1 MVWRLVYNQQS
12 KSSNIQLPLKKALS
26 SFTVFGDLNLW
37 TKTILS
43 ADIDLFPG
51 VSMNSR

>member
-1 MVWRLVYNQQS
+1 MVWCLVHNQQS

-37 TKTILS
+37 INTILS

-51 VSMNSR
+51 VSMHSR